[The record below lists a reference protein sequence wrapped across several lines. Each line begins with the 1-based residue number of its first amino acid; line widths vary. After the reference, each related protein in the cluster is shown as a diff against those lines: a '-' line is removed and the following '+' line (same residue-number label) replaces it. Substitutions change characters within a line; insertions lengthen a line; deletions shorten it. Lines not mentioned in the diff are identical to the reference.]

1 MLWVLEVGER
11 RRRMFVTKKAL
22 PRRTFLRGA
31 GAALGLPLLDAM
43 VPALSALAQ
52 TAARPVRR
60 LGFVYLPNGVA
71 MNFTGINYWTP
82 TGEGTNFELSPIL
95 GPLAPHRDRLTVISG
110 LAQHQA
116 DAFDDGANGDH
127 TRGTSSWLTG
137 VHPKRTEGADV
148 RNGISADQIAA
159 AELGGQTALPSLE
172 LAIDLNF
179 LGGQCENSYSCAY
192 MNTLAWSSATTP
204 LPTEN
209 NPRIVFERLFGD
221 GGTPAQRLAQAHEN
235 RSILDS
241 VMEELARLQRTLG
254 PSDRTKVTEYVDAV
268 REVERRIQLV
278 ESATAEPDLPAVNRP
293 PGIPDRF
300 DEHVKLMYDL
310 QWLAFRA
317 DVTRVVTFMLGRE
330 LNFRTYP
337 EIGITEGHHGL
348 SHHQDNP
355 TQLAKYARLNT
366 YQTEL
371 FAWFLDRLRSTP
383 EGDGSLL
390 DHSMFL
396 YGAGLSNPNLH
407 AHYDL
412 PLAVVGGGAGQLKG
426 GRHLVFRQETP
437 MTNLLLS
444 LLDKVGVHAERLGDS
459 TGRLP
464 IQPLAEL

>member
-1 MLWVLEVGER
+1 
-11 RRRMFVTKKAL
+11 MFITQKAL
-22 PRRTFLRGA
+22 PRRTFLRGV
-31 GAALGLPLLDAM
+31 GATLGLPLLDAM

-52 TAARPVRR
+52 SAASPVRR

-71 MNFTGINYWTP
+71 RNFTGINYWTP
-82 TGEGTNFELSPIL
+82 SGEGTSFDLSPIL
-95 GPLAPHRDRLTVISG
+95 SPLAPYRDRLTVVSG

-137 VHPKRTEGADV
+137 VHCKRTEGADV
-148 RNGISADQIAA
+148 RNGVSADQIAA
-159 AELGGQTALPSLE
+159 TELGKGTALPSLE
-172 LAIDLNF
+172 LSIDLNF
-179 LGGQCENSYSCAY
+179 LAGQCENSYSCAY
-192 MNTLAWSSATTP
+192 LNTLAWRTARAP

-221 GGTPAQRLAQAHEN
+221 GGTAHQRVAQAREN

-241 VMEELARLQRTLG
+241 VMSDLGRLQQSLG
-254 PSDRTKVTEYVDAV
+254 PADRTTLTDYLDSV
-268 REVERRIQLV
+268 REVERRIQRV
-278 ESATAEPDLPAVNRP
+278 ETRGAASELPTLERP
-293 PGIPDRF
+293 SGIPDRF
-300 DEHVKLMYDL
+300 DEHVKLMYEL

-317 DVTRVVTFMLGRE
+317 DITRVVTFMLGRE

-355 TQLAKYARLNT
+355 AQLAKYARLNT

-371 FAWFLDRLRSTP
+371 FSWFLEKLQSTP
-383 EGDGSLL
+383 EGDGTLL
-390 DHSMFL
+390 DHSMYL
-396 YGAGLSNPNLH
+396 YGASLSNPNLH

-412 PLAVVGGGAGQLKG
+412 PLVLVGGAAGRLKG
-426 GRHLVFRQETP
+426 GRHLMFRAETP

-444 LLDKVGVHAERLGDS
+444 MLDKVGVPAERLGDS
-459 TGRLP
+459 TGR
-464 IQPLAEL
+464 IQIEPLSEV

>member
-1 MLWVLEVGER
+1 MFITR
-11 RRRMFVTKKAL
+11 RAL
-22 PRRTFLRGA
+22 PRRTFLRGM
-31 GAALGLPLLDAM
+31 GATLGLPLLDAM
-43 VPALSALAQ
+43 VPALTAMSQ

-60 LGFVYLPNGVA
+60 MGFIYLPNGVA
-71 MNFTGINYWTP
+71 RNFTGINYWTP
-82 TGEGTNFELSPIL
+82 AGEGTGFELSPIL
-95 GPLAPHRDRLTVISG
+95 SPLAQYKNRLLVISG

-127 TRGTSSWLTG
+127 TRSVASWLTG
-137 VHPKRTEGADV
+137 VHCKRTEGADV

-159 AELGGQTALPSLE
+159 GHLGKDTALPSLE

-192 MNTLAWSSATTP
+192 LNTLSWSSATTP

-221 GGTPAQRLAQAHEN
+221 GGTNEQRLAQAKRN
-235 RSILDS
+235 QSILDS
-241 VMEELARLQRTLG
+241 VVADLARLQASLG
-254 PSDRTKVTEYVDAV
+254 VSDRAVVGDYLDSV
-268 REVERRIQLV
+268 REVERRIQAI
-278 ESATAEPDLPAVNRP
+278 EARDGTELPTLERP
-293 PGIPDRF
+293 AGVPDRF
-300 DEHVKLMYDL
+300 DQHVKLMYEL

-317 DVTRVVTFMLGRE
+317 DATRVTTFMLGRE

-355 TQLAKYARLNT
+355 NQLAKYARLNT

-371 FAWFLDRLRSTP
+371 FAWFLDKLQTTP
-383 EGDGSLL
+383 EGDGTLL

-396 YGAGLSNPNLH
+396 YGASLSNPNLH

-412 PLAVVGGGAGQLKG
+412 PITLVGGGAGQLQG
-426 GRHLVFRQETP
+426 GRHLVFRSETP

-444 LLDKVGVHAERLGDS
+444 MLDKVGVHAETLGDS
-459 TGRLP
+459 TGRL
-464 IQPLAEL
+464 QVEPLSGV

>member
-1 MLWVLEVGER
+1 MAQSVRPSPDREARMLI
-11 RRRMFVTKKAL
+11 TKKAL

-31 GAALGLPLLDAM
+31 GTALALPLVDAM
-43 VPALSALAQ
+43 VPALAAVDD
-52 TAARPVRR
+52 TPARPVRR

-71 MNFTGINYWTP
+71 RNFTGIDYWTP
-82 TGEGTNFELSPIL
+82 IGEGRAFELSPIL
-95 GPLAPHRDRLTVISG
+95 APLAPFRDRLTVVSG

-148 RNGISADQIAA
+148 RNGVSADQIAA
-159 AELGGQTALPSLE
+159 LEIGRDAALPSLE

-179 LGGQCENSYSCAY
+179 LAGQCENSYSCAY
-192 MNTLAWSSATTP
+192 LNTLAWRTPTAP

-221 GGTPAQRLAQAHEN
+221 GGSRAERLARLREN

-241 VMEELARLQRTLG
+241 VRADLARLVQTLG
-254 PSDRTKVTEYVDAV
+254 PSDRVKVSDYVDAV
-268 REVERRIQLV
+268 REVERRIERV
-278 ESATAEPDLPAVNRP
+278 ESRGGEADLPTLERP
-293 PGIPDRF
+293 AGIPERF
-300 DEHVKLMYDL
+300 DEHVMLMFDL

-317 DVTRVVTFMLGRE
+317 DLTRVVTFMLGRE

-355 TQLAKYARLNT
+355 AQLAKYAKLNT

-371 FAWFLDRLRSTP
+371 FSRFLQKLQTTD
-383 EGDGSLL
+383 EGEGTLL

-412 PLAVVGGGAGQLKG
+412 PLVLAGGGAGRLDG
-426 GRHLVFRQETP
+426 GRHLVYRQETP

-444 LLDKVGVHAERLGDS
+444 LLDKAGVGVERLGDS
-459 TGRLP
+459 TGKLEL
-464 IQPLAEL
+464 LAGV

>member
-1 MLWVLEVGER
+1 MG
-11 RRRMFVTKKAL
+11 TAL
-22 PRRTFLRGA
+22 A
-31 GAALGLPLLDAM
+31 LPLLDAM
-43 VPALSALAQ
+43 VPALTALAQ
-52 TAARPVRR
+52 TPASPVRR

-71 MNFTGINYWTP
+71 RNFSGINYWTP
-82 TGEGTNFELSPIL
+82 AGTGASFELSPIL
-95 GPLAPHRDRLTVISG
+95 SPLAPFRDRLLVISG

-137 VHPKRTEGADV
+137 VHCKRTEGADV
-148 RNGISADQIAA
+148 RNGVSTDQIAA
-159 AELGGQTALPSLE
+159 ATLGKTTALPSLE
-172 LAIDLNF
+172 LSIDLNF
-179 LGGQCENSYSCAY
+179 LAGQCENSYSCAY
-192 MNTLAWSSATTP
+192 LNTLSWRTDTDP
-204 LPTEN
+204 MPTEN
-209 NPRIVFERLFGD
+209 NPRIVFERMFGD
-221 GGTPAQRLAQAHEN
+221 GGTSAQRLAQAREN

-241 VMEELARLQRTLG
+241 VNEDLKRLQQSLG
-254 PSDRTKVTEYVDAV
+254 PADRVKVTDYVDTV
-268 REVERRIQLV
+268 REVERRIQRV
-278 ESATAEPDLPAVNRP
+278 EARGASDLPTLDRP
-293 PGIPDRF
+293 AGIPDRF

-317 DVTRVVTFMLGRE
+317 DITRVTTFMLGRE

-371 FAWFLDRLRSTP
+371 FGWFLDKLRETP
-383 EGDGSLL
+383 EGDGTLL

-412 PLAVVGGGAGQLKG
+412 PLAVVGGGAGRIKG
-426 GRHLVFRQETP
+426 GQHLVYSGEPP

-444 LLDKVGVHAERLGDS
+444 LLDKVGVPAERLGDS
-459 TGRLP
+459 TGRLSGE
-464 IQPLAEL
+464 PLAGV

>member
-1 MLWVLEVGER
+1 
-11 RRRMFVTKKAL
+11 MFITKRAL
-22 PRRTFLRGA
+22 PRRTFLRGV
-31 GAALGLPLLDAM
+31 GATLALPLLDAM
-43 VPALSALAQ
+43 VPAATALAQ
-52 TAARPVRR
+52 TAANPVRR
-60 LGFVYLPNGVA
+60 LGFIYLPNGVA
-71 MNFTGINYWTP
+71 RNFTGINYWTP
-82 TGEGTNFELSPIL
+82 AGEGTGFELSPIL
-95 GPLAPHRDRLTVISG
+95 SPLAPYRDRLLVVSG

-137 VHPKRTEGADV
+137 VHCKRTEGADV

-159 AELGGQTALPSLE
+159 GHLGQSTALPSLE

-192 MNTLAWSSATTP
+192 LNTLAWTSDTTP

-221 GGTPAQRLAQAHEN
+221 GGTPEQRLAQAKQN
-235 RSILDS
+235 QSILDS
-241 VMEELARLQRTLG
+241 VRGDLAKLQASLG
-254 PSDRTKVTEYVDAV
+254 TGDRTTVTEYLDSV
-268 REVERRIQLV
+268 RELERRIQRI
-278 ESATAEPDLPAVNRP
+278 EARDGSELPTLDRP
-293 PGIPDRF
+293 AGVPDRF
-300 DEHVKLMYDL
+300 DEHVKLMYEL
-310 QWLAFRA
+310 QWLAFRS
-317 DVTRVVTFMLGRE
+317 DMTRVVTFMLGRE

-371 FAWFLDRLRSTP
+371 FAWFLDKLKSTP
-383 EGDGSLL
+383 EGDGTLL

-396 YGAGLSNPNLH
+396 YGAALSNPNLH

-412 PLAVVGGGAGQLKG
+412 PLAVVGGGAGQLRG
-426 GRHLVFRQETP
+426 GRHLVYRSETP

-444 LLDKVGVHAERLGDS
+444 LLDKAGVPVEKLGDS
-459 TGRLP
+459 TGRL
-464 IQPLAEL
+464 ELLSGV

>member
-1 MLWVLEVGER
+1 
-11 RRRMFVTKKAL
+11 MFVTRMAL
-22 PRRTFLRGA
+22 ARRTFLRGM
-31 GAALGLPLLDAM
+31 GATLALPLLDAM
-43 VPALSALAQ
+43 VPAMSALAQ

-60 LGFVYLPNGVA
+60 LGFIYLPNGVA
-71 MNFTGINYWTP
+71 RNFTGINYWTP
-82 TGEGTNFELSPIL
+82 IGEGNSFEFSPIL
-95 GPLAPHRDRLTVISG
+95 APLTPYRDRLVVISG

-159 AELGGQTALPSLE
+159 TELGKDTALPSLE

-192 MNTLAWSSATTP
+192 MNTLAWRTPTTP

-221 GGTPAQRLAQAHEN
+221 GGSPERRLAQARQN

-241 VMEELARLQRTLG
+241 VIDDLERLQRSLG
-254 PSDRTKVTEYVDAV
+254 PSDRTKVADYLDSV
-268 REVERRIQLV
+268 REVERRIQGI
-278 ESATAEPDLPAVNRP
+278 ERRSASDLPDLTQPA
-293 PGIPDRF
+293 GIPERF
-300 DEHVKLMYDL
+300 DEHVKLMYEL
-310 QWLAFRA
+310 QWLAYRA
-317 DVTRVVTFMLGRE
+317 DITRVVTFMLGRE

-371 FAWFLDRLRSTP
+371 FSGFLDKLKSTP
-383 EGDGSLL
+383 DGDGTLL
-390 DHSMFL
+390 DHSLFL

-412 PLAVVGGGAGQLKG
+412 PLALVGGAAGQLKG
-426 GRHLVFRQETP
+426 GRHVVYKQETP
-437 MTNLLLS
+437 MTNLLLAM
-444 LLDKVGVHAERLGDS
+444 LDKVGVPTESLGDS
-459 TGRLP
+459 TG
-464 IQPLAEL
+464 PLSI